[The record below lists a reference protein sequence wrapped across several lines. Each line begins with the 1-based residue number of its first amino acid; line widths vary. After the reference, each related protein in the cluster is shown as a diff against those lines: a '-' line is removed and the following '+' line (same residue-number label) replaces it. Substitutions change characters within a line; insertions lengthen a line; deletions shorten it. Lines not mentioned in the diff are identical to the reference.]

1 MDEILFA
8 LREHASGLNCG
19 RWDYIFSHIKIRQHD
34 ANAIFP
40 DRSQVGMTQPFMRAY
55 TQLAIKTCHRRGAFA
70 MGGMSAFIPARDPN
84 VNEKAFTQVRADKTR
99 EAEDGHDGT
108 WVAHPGLV
116 SVAREA
122 FAKQIAD
129 GASNQLDVARADF
142 STAAAA
148 LLEVPRGE
156 RTETGLRLNT
166 RVGIQYIEAWL
177 RGTGAVPL
185 YNLMED
191 AATAEISRSQV
202 WQWLRWSV
210 MLEDGRRVTPE
221 LVQRVIADEMLVI
234 ATEVGE
240 ERMTGGR
247 FDEARELFAGLV
259 FAKEIPE
266 FLTTVAYDRLES

>member
-1 MDEILFA
+1 
-8 LREHASGLNCG
+8 
-19 RWDYIFSHIKIRQHD
+19 
-34 ANAIFP
+34 
-40 DRSQVGMTQPFMRAY
+40 MTQPFMRAY

-84 VNEKAFTQVRADKTR
+84 VNERAFAQVRADKTR

-122 FAKQIAD
+122 FADQIAD

-142 STAAAA
+142 STTAAS

-156 RTETGLRLNT
+156 RTEAGLRLNA

-202 WQWLRWSV
+202 WQWLRWNV
-210 MLEDGRRVTPE
+210 ALDDGRRVTPSW
-221 LVQRVIADEMLVI
+221 LNA
-234 ATEVGE
+234 
-240 ERMTGGR
+240 
-247 FDEARELFAGLV
+247 
-259 FAKEIPE
+259 
-266 FLTTVAYDRLES
+266 